1 MGTDE
6 NTELETSLT
15 GKIAAAITDLT
26 GKITASSDAAATARA
41 GLNTKIATNAKNAM
55 QAVSGLK
62 EMVEAESATNKEA
75 VEKEVATINKNVATI
90 NRTITAQ
97 VKMHWKVV
105 RLVNAITNHMLS
117 VLPANMDDSS
127 SAAGKVIMDIK
138 K

>member
-1 MGTDE
+1 
-6 NTELETSLT
+6 L
-15 GKIAAAITDLT
+15 A

-41 GLNTKIATNAKNAM
+41 GLNTKIAANAKNAM

-62 EMVEAESATNKEA
+62 EKVEAEIATNKETF
-75 VEKEVATINKNVATI
+75 EKEVATINKNVATI

-117 VLPANMDDSS
+117 VLPAQLENANDN
-127 SAAGKVIMDIK
+127 GIK